1 MAIPN
6 IRSNGGNNALNSLQH
21 HLGSAGE
28 EEEEDE
34 EDEEEEEEEEEEEG
48 PVEPHLQ
55 QQHLQ
60 GCHDPVYSDVRS
72 LIRTEWMEC
81 MLHRKGKKLSNSQ
94 VCCRAQLCL
103 AAA

>member
-34 EDEEEEEEEEEEEG
+34 EDEEEEEEEEEG

-60 GCHDPVYSDVRS
+60 GCHDPVYSDFRLRS
-72 LIRTEWMEC
+72 RTLSMFYKRHPIRDIVLILER
-81 MLHRKGKKLSNSQ
+81 LRDRL
-94 VCCRAQLCL
+94 
-103 AAA
+103 

>member
-1 MAIPN
+1 MSNPN
-6 IRSNGGNNALNSLQH
+6 IRTNVGSNNALNSLQH

-28 EEEEDE
+28 EEDEEDE
-34 EDEEEEEEEEEEEG
+34 EDEEEEEEEEG

-72 LIRTEWMEC
+72 
-81 MLHRKGKKLSNSQ
+81 
-94 VCCRAQLCL
+94 
-103 AAA
+103 